1 MELASEKILII
12 LRYGW
17 RRNVL
22 NFHILPGLALE
33 GTFSL
38 SLYSLKE
45 EVLVTLFKNECR
57 PFLSIIADSAKHLFF
72 LCSQAFLRSGGW
84 VLLNLGVTRICGDSL
99 LLPDSMAKLELK
111 FWILLLCI
119 CSYWFRFLRSVESW
133 QMEGLAI
140 LQFNRCVKFELALDF

>member
-1 MELASEKILII
+1 MELASESILII

-17 RRNVL
+17 RRNLL
-22 NFHILPGLALE
+22 NFDILPCLALE

-45 EVLVTLFKNECR
+45 EVLVSLDKNECR
-57 PFLSIIADSAKHLFF
+57 PFLSVIANSTKHLFF
-72 LCSQAFLRSGGW
+72 LCSQTFLRSGSW
-84 VLLNLGVTRICGDSL
+84 VLLNLGITRICGYSL
-99 LLPDSMAKLELK
+99 ILPDSMAKLELK

-140 LQFNRCVKFELALDF
+140 LQFD